1 MQVVLRVYATILGQ
15 FTKKL
20 LNRQIQI
27 VAKFN
32 EDEEI
37 FMITGGYRPETH
49 TLAKYVAS
57 VRKRFVKSIL
67 GQSHLCGGSIISA
80 KVILTSAQCMFI
92 SDTERQYYANE
103 LSVVIG
109 TTDRLNR
116 TKTTERLLVSNIKV
130 HEKFS
135 PDAIY
140 WDVALMILYRKI
152 KLNGWSA
159 AIIPLAII
167 PADINTVC
175 TVLGWGRFYEN
186 GPKADHIA
194 YVDIAVLDNSTCMR
208 LMPHLGEEQ
217 FCAADIDDL
226 SKDACEGDVG
236 GPLICDG
243 IFHYSAM

>member
-1 MQVVLRVYATILGQ
+1 
-15 FTKKL
+15 
-20 LNRQIQI
+20 
-27 VAKFN
+27 
-32 EDEEI
+32 
-37 FMITGGYRPETH
+37 
-49 TLAKYVAS
+49 
-57 VRKRFVKSIL
+57 
-67 GQSHLCGGSIISA
+67 
-80 KVILTSAQCMFI
+80 

-140 WDVALMILYRKI
+140 WDIALMILYRKI